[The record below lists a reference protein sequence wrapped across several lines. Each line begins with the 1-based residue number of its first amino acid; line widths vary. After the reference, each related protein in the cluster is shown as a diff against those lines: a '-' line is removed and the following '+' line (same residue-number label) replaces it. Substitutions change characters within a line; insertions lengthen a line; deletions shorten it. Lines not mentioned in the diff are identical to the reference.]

1 MRREGEEK
9 GRKEEGES
17 LGIIGILAVD
27 AVSGVGM
34 MLLMQILL
42 FFVCVCVCHCSVI
55 APINKLA
62 VSCMQ
67 LCVCVCVCV
76 RAHVCVCVLATLCNS
91 CEEMATYVLCYS
103 WRPHSYICRS
113 KHIVMEIM
121 VGETITEIM
130 A

>member
-1 MRREGEEK
+1 MRREGEGK
-9 GRKEEGES
+9 GRKGGRGGSGYYWDISSGCCDGEN
-17 LGIIGILAVD
+17 D
-27 AVSGVGM
+27 AIDANSSV
-34 MLLMQILL
+34 LC
-42 FFVCVCVCHCSVI
+42 VCVCVCHCSVI

-67 LCVCVCVCV
+67 LCVCVCV
-76 RAHVCVCVLATLCNS
+76 RTCVCVLPTLCNS
-91 CEEMATYVLCYS
+91 CEEMATYVLYYS

-121 VGETITEIM
+121 VREAITQIM